1 MNREGII
8 ELAWMVS
15 LVFDT
20 RVDTSVQTIFYRGT
34 RVDTRIFYS
43 VHIAPKSR

>member
-1 MNREGII
+1 M

-20 RVDTSVQTIFYRGT
+20 RVDTSVQTIFYRRT
-34 RVDTRIFYS
+34 RIDTRIFYS
-43 VHIAPKSR
+43 VHLALKK